1 MYSSICE
8 NAIRRKRHNQE
19 LYALFKDV
27 EITMYTI
34 KLTRLRWEG
43 YVMKK
48 KYQEIKEK
56 ILFAQ
61 SLANRKIGRSRLYT
75 GGMKCT
81 KTVQNKKLVEG
92 GTRS

>member
-61 SLANRKIGRSRLYT
+61 SLANRKKRKGRSKSTWRDEVHEI
-75 GGMKCT
+75 ME
-81 KTVQNKKLVEG
+81 KLGITEDI
-92 GTRS
+92 